1 MYLTNNDTE
10 QVKLKLSSQV
20 YLSKQ
25 PLLSTHRKRAGNE
38 QFDDIRSQCVS
49 ILVQE
54 AIDVVPDR
62 PRIVPHPELWTVESW
77 SAVQLVESVIVVAFL
92 EERKIRGTREV
103 GFIVQE
109 M

>member
-1 MYLTNNDTE
+1 MYLTNNDTK

-25 PLLSTHRKRAGNE
+25 PMLSTHRKRAGNE
-38 QFDDIRSQCVS
+38 QFDDIRSQRVS

-54 AIDVVPDR
+54 AVHVVPDR
-62 PRIVPHPELWTVESW
+62 PCVVPHPELWTVESRP
-77 SAVQLVESVIVVAFL
+77 AVQLIESVIVVAFL